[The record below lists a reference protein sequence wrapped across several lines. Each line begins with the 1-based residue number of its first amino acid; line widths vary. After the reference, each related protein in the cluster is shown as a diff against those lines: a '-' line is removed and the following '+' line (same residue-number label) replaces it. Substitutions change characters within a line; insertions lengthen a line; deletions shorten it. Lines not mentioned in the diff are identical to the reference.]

1 MAGITAYGVYVPLYR
16 LGAGTVGWS
25 GRGEKAVANYDEDS
39 ITMAVAAAMNCLE
52 GRDRSQVDGLYF
64 ASTTHPY
71 HEGPSAAMV
80 ATAADLR
87 RDIVTV
93 DCGNSLKAG
102 TTALKLAV
110 DAVKAGTAR
119 QILVVPA
126 DLRVPVP
133 GSTIESVLG
142 DGAAALLVADSD
154 VAASVEDSYSISD
167 EILDF
172 WREDGHSSVRFWEDR
187 FNVEMGYSRA
197 LPEAVSGLM
206 QKTNFTA
213 KDFARAVF
221 YAPDARRHADIARKL
236 GFDQSQVQDGLFGV
250 LGNTGA
256 ALALMLLTAALEE
269 AQAGD
274 RLLLAGYGN
283 GANAILLRAT
293 ETIDGIKGRRT
304 LSRYLESKRL
314 LSDYM
319 KYASWRGLI
328 KTADPARRP
337 PDEVPSPANVY
348 RSRDRNIR
356 FYGVKCNTCGTPL
369 YPPVRICVKCQTK
382 DNFEPYQFSDKKATL
397 FTYSYD
403 FIGRTKDP
411 PVIVA
416 YIDFKGGGRARL
428 VMADGNIGELK
439 QGMPL
444 EMSFRKLYTDTNEGI
459 HDYYWKCAPVRIP

>member
-1 MAGITAYGVYVPLYR
+1 MAGIAAYGVYVPLYR

-39 ITMAVAAAMNCLE
+39 ITMAVAAAVNCLE
-52 GRDRSQVDGLYF
+52 GMDRSQVDGLYF

-87 RDIVTV
+87 RDIVTI
-93 DCGNSLKAG
+93 DCGNSLRAG

-119 QILVVPA
+119 QILVVAA

-133 GSTIESVLG
+133 SSTIEPVLG
-142 DGAAALLVADSD
+142 DGAVAVLVADSD
-154 VAASVEDSYSISD
+154 VGASVEDSYSISD
-167 EILDF
+167 EILDL
-172 WREDGHSSVRFWEDR
+172 WREDGHSSVRSWEDR
-187 FNVEMGYSRA
+187 FNVDMGYSRA

-206 QKTNFTA
+206 KKTNLTP

-221 YAPDARRHADIARKL
+221 YAPDARRHGDMVRRL
-236 GFDQSQVQDGLFGV
+236 GFDQSQVQDGMFGV

-256 ALALMLLTAALEE
+256 AFALMLLTASLEE
-269 AQAGD
+269 AQAAD
-274 RLLLAGYGN
+274 RLLLAAYGN
-283 GANAILLRAT
+283 GANAILLQVT
-293 ETIDGIKGRRT
+293 NKISKIKGRRT
-304 LSRYLESKRL
+304 LARYIESKRL

-319 KYASWRGLI
+319 KYASWRGLF

-382 DNFEPYQFSDKKATL
+382 DNFEPYRFSDRKATV

-416 YIDFKGGGRARL
+416 YIDFEGGGRARL

-444 EMSFRKLYTDTNEGI
+444 EMSFRKLYTDTTEGI
-459 HDYYWKCAPVRIP
+459 HDYYWKCTPVRIP